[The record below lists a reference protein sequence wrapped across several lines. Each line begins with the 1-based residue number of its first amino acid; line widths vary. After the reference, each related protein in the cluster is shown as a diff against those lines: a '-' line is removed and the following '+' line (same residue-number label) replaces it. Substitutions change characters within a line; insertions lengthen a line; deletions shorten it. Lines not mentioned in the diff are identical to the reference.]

1 VAKPRCFAS
10 AKNLE
15 LKKKRNFYNDVEV
28 SNFLKEVDI
37 EMKLRKTRT
46 NPFLPVIIR
55 NPTIKESKLRKT
67 YKIWVSLN
75 RPEPFII
82 NDNRKLNTKQKALSN
97 DEEKNLKE
105 KILELNKNNQ
115 IVSYKKVSEM
125 AKNEL
130 EILDGKK
137 SKTFNASN
145 GWIRKFLKRSGL
157 SSQAISLRSSSR
169 NHRNPE
175 DYKSEVKKFIKKVKY
190 YIKKYGLE
198 RIVNF
203 DETSFKSLTGQIRT
217 IGPKNSKNQPV
228 AKQRRFA
235 SELKFL

>member
-1 VAKPRCFAS
+1 MAKPRCFAS

-145 GWIRKFLKRSGL
+145 GWI
-157 SSQAISLRSSSR
+157 
-169 NHRNPE
+169 
-175 DYKSEVKKFIKKVKY
+175 
-190 YIKKYGLE
+190 
-198 RIVNF
+198 
-203 DETSFKSLTGQIRT
+203 
-217 IGPKNSKNQPV
+217 V

-235 SELKFL
+235 SENF